1 MNKNDE
7 KKRIALLIEYDG
19 SNLVGWQKQNNGTS
33 VQGEIEKAAKV
44 LFKFECP
51 IQAAGRT
58 DAGVH
63 ALGQV
68 GHIDIPLNN
77 KLSQKNN
84 FYIVAA
90 FNALLNKTNIRIKS
104 IQDSAFE
111 FNARFSAIKRFYL
124 YKFLSRAAPPAILK
138 NKVWHIRKKIDVLS
152 MKKASKFLIGTHDF
166 TSFRS
171 ISCQALSPIKTI
183 DKINFEV
190 VDDILQMRIE
200 AKSFLQNQV
209 RIIAGSLIKVGT
221 NFWKPEMIKNILEA
235 KSRNLAGETAPP
247 YGLYLEKINY
257 PKNLLKEKW
266 DSHFKIKEKS

>member
-90 FNALLNKTNIRIKS
+90 FNALLNKTKQI
-104 IQDSAFE
+104 
-111 FNARFSAIKRFYL
+111 
-124 YKFLSRAAPPAILK
+124 
-138 NKVWHIRKKIDVLS
+138 
-152 MKKASKFLIGTHDF
+152 
-166 TSFRS
+166 
-171 ISCQALSPIKTI
+171 
-183 DKINFEV
+183 
-190 VDDILQMRIE
+190 
-200 AKSFLQNQV
+200 
-209 RIIAGSLIKVGT
+209 
-221 NFWKPEMIKNILEA
+221 
-235 KSRNLAGETAPP
+235 
-247 YGLYLEKINY
+247 
-257 PKNLLKEKW
+257 
-266 DSHFKIKEKS
+266 